1 LDVTDKDD
9 VTAANSEG
17 GKKREH
23 KTVNT
28 AKKAALIQ
36 LSSKI
41 LEKQQEKMCKN
52 CEALGE
58 KLGLKEEEVKCLHKT
73 KDELEQASEILLGLK
88 EEVKNLKNNKEE
100 QEQASEILKASL
112 EAKEREIEELKS
124 QKEHPD
130 GMIKRCKVMDDTGL
144 SDIEVFLVQLLFY
157 FSENSIH
164 LSFIFDVSREVGELL
179 S

>member
-1 LDVTDKDD
+1 
-9 VTAANSEG
+9 
-17 GKKREH
+17 
-23 KTVNT
+23 
-28 AKKAALIQ
+28 
-36 LSSKI
+36 
-41 LEKQQEKMCKN
+41 MCKN
-52 CEALGE
+52 CEALGGE
-58 KLGLKEEEVKCLHKT
+58 KLELKEEEVKSLHKT

-88 EEVKNLKNNKEE
+88 EVKNLKNNKEE